1 MDSIKCFLAG
11 SWASKVNSCGSWA
24 LSGFPGLPSG
34 ETFRNR
40 SGWGEERRCLAG
52 GRQQEDDVIGSTD
65 DVTEANSS
73 PWGTA
78 ILTGFPRSKMSEWM
92 LLLQL
97 PTLAHQPD
105 LAVRAEPRAG
115 LCLRQERRAGGIVP
129 PHLYSHPWN
138 VCPRC

>member
-1 MDSIKCFLAG
+1 MADSKRMVSLG
-11 SWASKVNSCGSWA
+11 A
-24 LSGFPGLPSG
+24 LVMSLRPK
-34 ETFRNR
+34 
-40 SGWGEERRCLAG
+40 
-52 GRQQEDDVIGSTD
+52 
-65 DVTEANSS
+65 SS
-73 PWGTA
+73 WGTA

-105 LAVRAEPRAG
+105 LAVREEPRAG
-115 LCLRQERRAGGIVP
+115 LCLRQEGRAGGIVP